1 MLAILDPRRFVARSY
16 GTNGEF
22 LREGLASSS
31 REAIQ
36 RAIMG
41 LGAGVEVGRVEVEK
55 LDGEEKEL
63 SPESRE
69 ELIQELGNMKFFLT
83 NLAADLN
90 KRVESMKDR
99 VNKLQSLIEQA

>member
-1 MLAILDPRRFVARSY
+1 MIPKFIARSY
-16 GTNGEF
+16 GKDGA
-22 LREGLASSS
+22 LLKEGFAFSS

-41 LGAGVEVGRVEVEK
+41 LAAGLEVGRVEVEK
-55 LDGEEKEL
+55 LDGEEEEL

-69 ELIQELGNMKFFLT
+69 ELVQELGNMKFFLT